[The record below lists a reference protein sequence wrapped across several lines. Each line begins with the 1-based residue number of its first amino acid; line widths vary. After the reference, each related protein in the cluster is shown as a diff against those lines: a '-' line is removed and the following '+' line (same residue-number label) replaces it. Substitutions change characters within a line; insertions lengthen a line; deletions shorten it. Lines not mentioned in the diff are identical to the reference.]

1 MDCLLNCLPVWA
13 TWATLSPELL
23 GSMGN
28 KPSPCLRRVLL
39 VLGLLIVTLLA
50 TTYEY
55 IINFTIASGH
65 YSTYVGKQIHA

>member
-1 MDCLLNCLPVWA
+1 M
-13 TWATLSPELL
+13 
-23 GSMGN
+23 
-28 KPSPCLRRVLL
+28 RRLLL

-65 YSTYVGKQIHA
+65 YSTYVGKQINA